1 MKAIMYHYVREFSQN
16 LPYFRFLD
24 IENFRSQLDYFERE
38 FGFVTLDEWKKFL
51 NDGAMPSKKGKVL
64 LTFDDATSD
73 HYKYVFPELVS
84 RGLWG
89 IFYVPTQPYTN
100 FTILNVHKIHLLCG
114 AFNGSDI
121 YKYLKSIILE
131 DMIPFG
137 KRQEFKEFT
146 YTNQINY
153 EGVSEFKR
161 TLNYFVDNRWQ
172 EKLIDMVAQE
182 FNFKFNVDDFYI
194 STDNI
199 KEMSNNGM
207 MIGSHTVSHP
217 VMSKLS
223 RVDQE
228 TQISDSFGYLSSI
241 HNEIIRTFCYPYGG
255 FYSFNEDTISLLNQ
269 YKVSFSFNVEDRE
282 ITSKDFLQSIQCLPR
297 FDCNLFLFGKAS

>member
-1 MKAIMYHYVREFSQN
+1 
-16 LPYFRFLD
+16 
-24 IENFRSQLDYFERE
+24 
-38 FGFVTLDEWKKFL
+38 
-51 NDGAMPSKKGKVL
+51 
-64 LTFDDATSD
+64 
-73 HYKYVFPELVS
+73 
-84 RGLWG
+84 
-89 IFYVPTQPYTN
+89 
-100 FTILNVHKIHLLCG
+100 
-114 AFNGSDI
+114 
-121 YKYLKSIILE
+121 
-131 DMIPFG
+131 MIPFS
-137 KRQEFKEFT
+137 KKQEFKEFT
-146 YTNQINY
+146 YTKQINY
-153 EGVSEFKR
+153 KGVSEFKR
-161 TLNYFVDNRWQ
+161 VLNYFVDNRWQ

-241 HNEIIRTFCYPYGG
+241 DNEIIRTFCHPYGG
-255 FYSFNEDTISLLNQ
+255 FHSFNEDTISLLNQ

-297 FDCNLFLFGKAS
+297 FDCNLFPFGKTS